1 MLSIIDKYI
10 IKKFLT
16 TFFFML
22 GIIMLLAMVFDV
34 SEKLSEFISNKAPF
48 SAIVFEYYLGFII
61 FHGNMFSSMIIFISV
76 IWFTAKMAQDTEII
90 PIWFSGRPINRFLR
104 PYVLASTILMLLSL
118 LLNHFIVPRAN
129 KVRLAFEEKYYRD
142 EMLVENYH
150 AEYPGNQVVYF
161 SNYSNTEGQVN
172 DFVVQQWDDS
182 NHAKN
187 FLKAR
192 TAKNIPGTNKWTLTD
207 LYKKQHGFPKGGL
220 MHQHKLDTSFN
231 FRIEEMAQ
239 RENVAETMTYSELK
253 TLIKKEKAKGSAFVP
268 NYEIELYQ
276 RTSYPFAT
284 YILTIIGVAVSS
296 RKKRGG
302 VGINIAIGLGFVFI
316 YIFAMKVMTVA
327 SMNVGFPTYLAVWV
341 PNMIF
346 SLVALA
352 LFKLAQK

>member
-1 MLSIIDKYI
+1 
-10 IKKFLT
+10 
-16 TFFFML
+16 
-22 GIIMLLAMVFDV
+22 
-34 SEKLSEFISNKAPF
+34 
-48 SAIVFEYYLGFII
+48 
-61 FHGNMFSSMIIFISV
+61 
-76 IWFTAKMAQDTEII
+76 
-90 PIWFSGRPINRFLR
+90 
-104 PYVLASTILMLLSL
+104 
-118 LLNHFIVPRAN
+118 
-129 KVRLAFEEKYYRD
+129 
-142 EMLVENYH
+142 
-150 AEYPGNQVVYF
+150 
-161 SNYSNTEGQVN
+161 
-172 DFVVQQWDDS
+172 
-182 NHAKN
+182 
-187 FLKAR
+187 
-192 TAKNIPGTNKWTLTD
+192 
-207 LYKKQHGFPKGGL
+207 
-220 MHQHKLDTSFN
+220 
-231 FRIEEMAQ
+231 
-239 RENVAETMTYSELK
+239 MTYSELK